1 MIEIESLVKYGK
13 LFGTENA
20 SSITLLN
27 NIKSKIKDKFMQAA
41 EHFHE
46 FGYEQGLAET
56 LRNKLYSWEYANRF
70 PGAQPISF

>member
-27 NIKSKIKDKFMQAA
+27 NIKSKIKDKFFQAA
-41 EHFHE
+41 EHLGE
-46 FGYEQGLAET
+46 FGYEQGLTEMV
-56 LRNKLYSWEYANRF
+56 K
-70 PGAQPISF
+70 